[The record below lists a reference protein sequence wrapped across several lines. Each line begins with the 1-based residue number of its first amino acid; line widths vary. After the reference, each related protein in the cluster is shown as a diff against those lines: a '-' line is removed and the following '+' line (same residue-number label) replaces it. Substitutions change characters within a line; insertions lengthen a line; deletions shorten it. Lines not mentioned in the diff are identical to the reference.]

1 MDATGKLFGSPDGR
15 NVESFRKHMTLVR
28 EYIDFKAK
36 AAKGDSGAKV
46 EFFIRAL
53 KMGDFKKLEEARK
66 HLATLK
72 GVSKEQKTSI
82 DGLLVGLEVRDLV
95 QPLLQ
100 NQDRSKAPELLKSTG
115 KKLLELDKAGR
126 VPAGDADF
134 GTFYSVILDY
144 AEQEKNIPAFEKS
157 LQALKDRFGD
167 NLNQRF
173 LAAKEEALEKLKAEK
188 EEGNKD
194 KPEGK

>member
-1 MDATGKLFGSPDGR
+1 
-15 NVESFRKHMTLVR
+15 MTLVR
-28 EYIDFKAK
+28 EYLDFKAK
-36 AAKGDSGAKV
+36 AAKGDAGAKV

-53 KMGDFKKLEEARK
+53 KMGDFKKLEEAKK

-72 GVSKEQKTSI
+72 GVSKEQKAAI
-82 DGLLVGLEVRDLV
+82 DGQLVGLEVRDLV

-100 NQDRSKAPELLKSTG
+100 NQDRGKTPELLKSIG
-115 KKLLELDKAGR
+115 KKLLEMDKGGR
-126 VPAGDADF
+126 VPAGDADY
-134 GTFYSVILDY
+134 GTFYSIILDY
-144 AEQEKNIPAFEKS
+144 AEQEKNIPAFEKG

-173 LAAKEEALEKLKAEK
+173 LSAKEEALEKLKAEK